1 MKKWRNK
8 NAKIKEVQ
16 MMNKREMKKS
26 IQTVIKNMMDKVMD
40 NVLIKDPFIP
50 EKHHAEKPLYAA
62 LVPDDF

>member
-50 EKHHAEKPLYAA
+50 
-62 LVPDDF
+62 

>member
-50 EKHHAEKPLYAA
+50 E
-62 LVPDDF
+62 